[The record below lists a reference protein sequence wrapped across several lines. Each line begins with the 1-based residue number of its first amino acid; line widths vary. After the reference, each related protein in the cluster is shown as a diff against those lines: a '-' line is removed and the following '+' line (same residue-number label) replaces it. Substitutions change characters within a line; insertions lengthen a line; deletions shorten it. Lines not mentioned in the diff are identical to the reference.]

1 MSKTW
6 KQRWK
11 NPEVLYDLYICKDEK
26 VYELVLVYVGYT
38 RQKTCHSS
46 PMFWYTQKNIGYT
59 FSCNT
64 VRLEKDVI
72 FFLVRLLVWKWT
84 YVILTHSK
92 MTTFLSATNS
102 KRKKDFVKISF
113 SRPLF
118 LPFQFPYH
126 NLWTHGETQKFSS
139 VPITWSRMRKK
150 IGLSCSEISSLGCIQ
165 KTR

>member
-26 VYELVLVYVGYT
+26 VYELVLVYVWYT
-38 RQKTCHSS
+38 MQKKHVTLLLQIL
-46 PMFWYTQKNIGYT
+46 MFWYTQKNIGYT
-59 FSCNT
+59 FSCNIA
-64 VRLEKDVI
+64 RLEKETI

-102 KRKKDFVKISF
+102 KRKKRLCEDFIFKAI
-113 SRPLF
+113 
-118 LPFQFPYH
+118 
-126 NLWTHGETQKFSS
+126 
-139 VPITWSRMRKK
+139 
-150 IGLSCSEISSLGCIQ
+150 ISSISIPLSQ
-165 KTR
+165 PLNTWRDSKV

>member
-11 NPEVLYDLYICKDEK
+11 NPEVLYDLYICKYEK

-102 KRKKDFVKISF
+102 KRKKRLCEDFIFKAI
-113 SRPLF
+113 
-118 LPFQFPYH
+118 
-126 NLWTHGETQKFSS
+126 
-139 VPITWSRMRKK
+139 
-150 IGLSCSEISSLGCIQ
+150 ISSISIPLSQ
-165 KTR
+165 PLNTWRDSKV

>member
-1 MSKTW
+1 M
-6 KQRWK
+6 
-11 NPEVLYDLYICKDEK
+11 LGILCKK
-26 VYELVLVYVGYT
+26 KHVTLLL
-38 RQKTCHSS
+38 QIL
-46 PMFWYTQKNIGYT
+46 MFWYTQKNIGYT
-59 FSCNT
+59 FSCNIA
-64 VRLEKDVI
+64 RLEKDTI

-165 KTR
+165 IWIFPTLEFLVHKIKE